1 MISGN
6 KAAFQASL
14 ISKQRNLETVTFGGK
29 DTRYKA
35 RELFSAMDD

>member
-14 ISKQRNLETVTFGGK
+14 ISKQRNLETVTFGGNNK
-29 DTRYKA
+29 IKFWKKNVA
-35 RELFSAMDD
+35 AVSH